1 MKSVSNLSHAK
12 AVHAVKS
19 IGKVL
24 LPVALLL
31 AAILC
36 IGVLAGATV
45 ADEDAKYIYID
56 GSSHVKTVGGKSE
69 VEPHQYA
76 GPGCASVWTCPCGA
90 TQAHESDGNHVENFV
105 VAPQYLKKAG
115 KCAAT
120 STYYTSCTACN
131 KVLTNTFVAGEKF
144 TDGRYHS
151 FTVEKV
157 DAKYLDNTPVC
168 NNAVEY
174 YKSCACGESS
184 AKYED
189 YAVKF
194 ATSST
199 WPHTLKQYNGETDA
213 QLPGNLKVKDLVV
226 TAPTCSAA
234 GVYHDYCGVCGAV
247 LASTSTYGSAEHSY
261 AKYYNATSHWDACKI
276 CGAVKEG
283 SAVAHSYAED
293 DKATCDHEVK
303 CVGCNYVAVPKLAH
317 ELVHTAEKPATCIAS
332 GIKEYWTCKNCKAMF
347 SDAAG
352 TKVIRETETIKALGH
367 VIDPNAPACNPGKC
381 QREGCNETINAWEAH
396 KYASDAYKITN
407 VEGKKVPVDSP
418 VCDAKCTVC
427 GTQVKAKG
435 HDYETKKVEP
445 TCTEKGKEWK
455 ECKVCHNVTDVKEL
469 APAGH
474 KFNTTALCMT
484 PAECTVCHVVVESH
498 HVLPANFD
506 ASTLKCTDSV
516 RCTRCGMELA
526 GHTMHDTTAV
536 DGKDATCTEK
546 GNKSGYK
553 CSAVITINGVEY
565 PCTYH
570 EGGEEI
576 PAKGHKWSAWKVTVE
591 PTCQTVGKQ
600 VRTCSECQETE
611 EKDVAKTPDTHKW
624 SEDYKYSGEKHW
636 RYCTVPGCNEISE
649 FEGHSYHYTKDG
661 KNWIDSNGAVCQYDG
676 VCKVCGYVQKASAD
690 HKYGWAHDDKNH
702 WKVCS
707 VCGTTTEK
715 VRHDLVDVAKKDATC
730 GEDGYEA
737 HKACECGWSN
747 ETWNVI
753 KATGKHSWTSY
764 VRSDKNSKWNAITN
778 KDNDTKNQY
787 HFRYC
792 KTCHK
797 AELAKCVSDGKRDC
811 LTDNKCKT
819 CKQPMLKTNGKKS
832 GAAFG
837 HDFAKSE
844 TVISAEAHS
853 WTCARCGLVASEK
866 HVTDAAHPCLAGK
879 CKVCGTAMKA
889 TEEHKPGTVVG
900 TASGHSYTCT
910 VCGTVVTSEPHYVT
924 ENMNDCTKGLY
935 CSICNWEILKPQEG
949 HDFDYAN
956 AIPAVEPT
964 CTTDGHTACYKC
976 KKCAVTTASAVIP
989 ATGHKWVDVAAKA
1002 PTATE
1007 DGYTAHKA
1015 CSVCGE
1021 KDASYKVL
1029 PKTGVVRGDL
1039 NNDGKVT
1046 RADAIYLLRS
1056 TILSAQYPLN
1066 QDCDFVKDG
1075 KVTRADALYLLRHTL
1090 MPSQYPLD

>member
-1 MKSVSNLSHAK
+1 MKSVSNHSYAK
-12 AVHAVKS
+12 TVHTLKS

-36 IGVLAGATV
+36 IGVAAGAASTDV
-45 ADEDAKYIYID
+45 TYTDL
-56 GSSHVKTVGGKSE
+56 GNGQHVKMENGSATIENHTYGGASCAE
-69 VEPHQYA
+69 V
-76 GPGCASVWTCPCGA
+76 WFCPCGA

-131 KVLTNTFVAGEKF
+131 KVLTKTFVAGEKF

-157 DAKYLDNTPVC
+157 GIDYIDNNPVC

-174 YKSCACGESS
+174 YKSCACGASS
-184 AKYED
+184 AKYPE

-199 WPHTLKQYNGETDA
+199 WPHTLKQYEGETE
-213 QLPGNLKVKDLVV
+213 LPNDLKVKDLLVK
-226 TAPTCSAA
+226 AATCSAA
-234 GVYHDYCGVCGAV
+234 GVYHDYCSVCGAV
-247 LASTSTYGSAEHSY
+247 LASTSTYGTAEHSY
-261 AKYYNATSHWDACKI
+261 VKYYNATSHWEACKI
-276 CGAVKEG
+276 CGAVKGG
-283 SAVAHSYAED
+283 SAVAHSYVKD

-303 CVGCNYVAVPKLAH
+303 CVGCDYVAVPKLAH

-332 GIKEYWTCKNCKAMF
+332 GIKEYWTCKNCKKMF

-352 TKVIRETETIKALGH
+352 TKVIGETETIKALGH

-407 VEGKKVPVDSP
+407 VEGKKVTVQSP

-445 TCTEKGKEWK
+445 TCTDKGKEWK
-455 ECKVCHNVTDVKEL
+455 ECKVCHNVIDVKEL

-484 PAECTVCHVVVESH
+484 PAECTVCHERVETH

-506 ASTLKCTDSV
+506 VLTFKCTDSV

-526 GHTMHDTTAV
+526 KPQTAHITTPV

-546 GNKSGYK
+546 GNKSGFK
-553 CSAVITINGVEY
+553 CSFDEPILINGV
-565 PCTYH
+565 PVKCTYH

-600 VRTCSECQETE
+600 VRTCSECHETE

-624 SEDYKYSGEKHW
+624 SDDYKYSGEKHW

-676 VCKVCGYVQKASAD
+676 VCKVCGYVQKASAE

-715 VRHDLVDVAKKDATC
+715 VAHDLVNVPKKDATC
-730 GEDGYEA
+730 GKDGYEA

-753 KATGKHSWTSY
+753 KATGKHNWSAY
-764 VRSDKNSKWNAITN
+764 KKCDKDGNAN
-778 KDNDTKNQY
+778 KDKKTAYQY
-787 HFRYC
+787 HIRTCTTC
-792 KTCHK
+792 KKTEK
-797 AELAKCVSDGKRDC
+797 AKCVSDGKRDC
-811 LTDNKCKT
+811 LTNNKCKT
-819 CKQPMLKTNGKKS
+819 CKLDMMNTKGKLS
-832 GAAFG
+832 GAAYG
-837 HDFAKSE
+837 HNFTKSE
-844 TVISAEAHS
+844 TVISADAHS
-853 WTCARCGLVASEK
+853 WTCARCGIVASEK
-866 HVTDAAHPCLAGK
+866 HVSDAKAACLDGA
-879 CKVCGTAMKA
+879 CKVCGVAMKA
-889 TEEHKPGTVVG
+889 TAKHTPSDDIQRN
-900 TASGHSYTCT
+900 ASGHSYVCT
-910 VCGTVVTSEPHYVT
+910 VCDSTITAEGHRVNEAL
-924 ENMNDCTKGLY
+924 NDCTKGLK
-935 CSICNWEILKPQEG
+935 CSVCGYEIMAPQEA
-949 HDFDYAN
+949 HAFDLEN
-956 AIPAVEPT
+956 VIPAVPAT
-964 CTTDGHTACYKC
+964 CTEDGHTAYYKC
-976 KKCAVTTASAVIP
+976 KNCSVTTVQAVIK
-989 ATGHKWVDVAAKA
+989 ATGHKWVDVAAKPA
-1002 PTATE
+1002 TETE

-1021 KDASYKVL
+1021 KDASYQVI
-1029 PKTGVVRGDL
+1029 PKLGGDVRDVNGDGKFTSDDAIAL
-1039 NNDGKVT
+1039 LYLTFGNPDIKYDFNGDGKVT
-1046 RADAIYLLRS
+1046 SDDAVKLLYMS
-1056 TILSAQYPLN
+1056 
-1066 QDCDFVKDG
+1066 F
-1075 KVTRADALYLLRHTL
+1075 
-1090 MPSQYPLD
+1090 